1 MNPNLDQLQPYPFQ
15 KLNKLFEDITP
26 NRSYLPISLHIGEP
40 KHATPE
46 LIRNALTANLS
57 AMAHYP
63 TTLGAGSLRASIA
76 KWLKRRYR
84 LPAID
89 PDAQIIPVNG
99 SREALFSIAQAVIDP
114 SRLHPGVV
122 CPNPFYQIYEGA
134 ALLAGATPHFL
145 NTLPENNFALDY
157 AQLPGEVWSHTQ
169 LVYVCT
175 PGNPTGRVMSM
186 DEWQR
191 LFELSDRHEFVIVS
205 DECYAEIYFD
215 EAAPPLGALEA
226 AHHLG
231 REGFPRLVAL
241 SSLSKRSNVPGM
253 RSGFAAGDAAILEK
267 FLLYRTYHGSAMNP
281 AVQAASEAAWSD
293 EAHVIENR
301 RMYREKFAA
310 VTELLKNTLPAPMPD
325 AAFYLWIKTPVS
337 DVEFTRQLY
346 RDYNVTVLPGSY
358 LARDAHGSN
367 PGRNRI
373 RMALVAEVDEGLEA
387 ANRIVQFCKD
397 LKAS

>member
-1 MNPNLDQLQPYPFQ
+1 MNPNLDRLQPYPFQ

-215 EAAPPLGALEA
+215 EAARPSVRWKPRIISA
-226 AHHLG
+226 AKASPG
-231 REGFPRLVAL
+231 WL
-241 SSLSKRSNVPGM
+241 SS
-253 RSGFAAGDAAILEK
+253 AA
-267 FLLYRTYHGSAMNP
+267 YRKDP
-281 AVQAASEAAWSD
+281 
-293 EAHVIENR
+293 
-301 RMYREKFAA
+301 MYRACVPDLPRATRRYSKNSCSTAPTTAA
-310 VTELLKNTLPAPMPD
+310 
-325 AAFYLWIKTPVS
+325 
-337 DVEFTRQLY
+337 Q
-346 RDYNVTVLPGSY
+346 
-358 LARDAHGSN
+358 
-367 PGRNRI
+367 
-373 RMALVAEVDEGLEA
+373 
-387 ANRIVQFCKD
+387 
-397 LKAS
+397 

>member
-1 MNPNLDQLQPYPFQ
+1 MNPNLDRLQPYPFQ

-40 KHATPE
+40 KHAIPE

-89 PDAQIIPVNG
+89 PDSQIIPVNG

-191 LFELSDRHEFVIVS
+191 LLS
-205 DECYAEIYFD
+205 YQTAT
-215 EAAPPLGALEA
+215 
-226 AHHLG
+226 
-231 REGFPRLVAL
+231 
-241 SSLSKRSNVPGM
+241 SLSLFRMNVMPRSISTRPLPPSVRLKPRIISAEKASPGWLPSAACRKDPMYRACVPGSP
-253 RSGFAAGDAAILEK
+253 RATPQYSKNSCSTEPTTAA
-267 FLLYRTYHGSAMNP
+267 
-281 AVQAASEAAWSD
+281 Q
-293 EAHVIENR
+293 
-301 RMYREKFAA
+301 
-310 VTELLKNTLPAPMPD
+310 
-325 AAFYLWIKTPVS
+325 
-337 DVEFTRQLY
+337 
-346 RDYNVTVLPGSY
+346 
-358 LARDAHGSN
+358 
-367 PGRNRI
+367 
-373 RMALVAEVDEGLEA
+373 
-387 ANRIVQFCKD
+387 
-397 LKAS
+397 